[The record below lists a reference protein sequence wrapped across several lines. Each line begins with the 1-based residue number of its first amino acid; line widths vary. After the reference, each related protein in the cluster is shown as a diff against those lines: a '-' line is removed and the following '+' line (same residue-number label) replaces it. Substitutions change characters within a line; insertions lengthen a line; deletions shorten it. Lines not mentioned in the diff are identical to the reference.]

1 MRSEAFKTEEWALCP
16 EEIPK
21 RILRAAEKECAN
33 DATLEIDPHR
43 PSRGIC
49 HLCGETVK
57 AGKDRGYKWPGGWRV
72 ECPNCGKPVCT
83 YRSDSTRY
91 WYAYFVDNLATIQRG
106 TDGKS
111 VFVREWHILRTKT
124 GRFEGPE
131 QLREVA
137 RYAFRGK
144 HNAKWTKEH
153 RGIYFD
159 HVYYDELKEWTMAR
173 EKKTWVYD
181 DGFQMILPDRR
192 QMRAI
197 TRGTSLE
204 YASLNNYRAAVTE
217 QKLTV
222 NVLWYFSRF
231 IREKAFEKL
240 TKAGYWKIATSRY
253 GKAKVKWQAD
263 TIEEALGVP
272 TWILRL
278 QKPNAWKDDDVLRA
292 QHLTR
297 LYKAGRI
304 TMADITIALQAF
316 DDRMIQLI
324 EDFPTLKV
332 AKIARRYHP
341 GKDRYGWHDYIDYI
355 REASQLGYDLT
366 DDSVLYPKD
375 IIDAHA
381 RTISQ
386 MRYAENEILRKAF
399 RKVVKD
405 LRKLAWE
412 TDDLLIRPAASQT
425 ELIREGKKLHHCV
438 GSYAERMAKGETA
451 IFLIRKK
458 EDPKTPYY
466 TLEFRQGKIVQCRT
480 LRNESYE
487 ANETVSKFV
496 KAWTAQIAAAA

>member
-1 MRSEAFKTEEWALCP
+1 MSDAFKPGEWSLCP
-16 EEIPK
+16 EPIPK
-21 RILRAAEKECAN
+21 RILRAAKQACEN
-33 DATLEIDPHR
+33 DRTLEISER
-43 PSRGIC
+43 PSRGTC
-49 HLCGETVK
+49 HLCGAEVK
-57 AGKDRGYKWPGGWRV
+57 AGREYRYKWPSGSWMD
-72 ECPNCGKPVCT
+72 CPNCGRKVFT
-83 YRSDSTRY
+83 YRQSNYFWDS
-91 WYAYFVDNLATIQRG
+91 YFLTNLGTIERG
-106 TDGKS
+106 KDGRS
-111 VFVREWHILRTKT
+111 VFIRQWHVKRSPSRT
-124 GRFEGPE
+124 FEGPE
-131 QLREVA
+131 QLIEVA

-144 HNAKWTKEH
+144 HIAKWTKEH
-153 RGIYFD
+153 RALYFGHIYFD
-159 HVYYDELKEWTMAR
+159 PLKEWTMQHA
-173 EKKTWVYD
+173 KKTWVYD
-181 DGFQMILPDRR
+181 DFFDMAYPDKR

-204 YASLNNYRAAVTE
+204 YASLNNYRTAVTE
-217 QKLTV
+217 QKLV
-222 NVLWYFSRF
+222 DSNVLWYFSRF
-231 IREKAFEKL
+231 VREKAFEKL

-263 TIEEALGVP
+263 TIEEALGIP

-366 DDSVLYPKD
+366 DDRVLYPKD

-466 TLEFRQGKIVQCRT
+466 TLELRQGKIVQCRT